1 MAKAGV
7 ASPERLLADFR
18 AIGGR
23 VIACEMT
30 MEIMGIAKQD
40 LDESLIKL
48 VTAQGFVKPPFA
60 AFTARAGDLYLPI
73 PFAKSCKVTMTD
85 KPFYHIINYNT
96 HIRFKGFGMNKSIAH
111 IKEDGIFFEMRHFG
125 KDLGHCNHVCSIKH
139 KSACVTM
146 IGMIVVRPMAHHDV
160 RAPLADQADD
170 GLSVFQC
177 GQQLAIVN
185 IEDLRLDAEDDQSAA
200 FREML
205 DRSAE
210 YAELL
215 ADLMHFDPLAENA
228 VTANKTLK
236 ALRRRYET
244 LVEQD
249 YFPGAGKL
257 EAEARLQTL
266 ETTLSTRLFPNE
278 PHFQDGQP
286 GRLDPAD
293 FQKQTW
299 ATRQDL
305 WVDRLASAWL
315 IRRFIDRRARFVWL
329 ERVED
334 CPANALGFD
343 FDGARFTH
351 IGHCVTFETL
361 LASFGLES
369 DAALMR
375 IGAIVHA
382 LDVGGEA
389 PEAAGFETLL
399 KGLKTRI
406 QDDDVLLKQGGQML
420 DDLYAVFS
428 NT

>member
-1 MAKAGV
+1 MKVDNITWILIILTLPTQNATARMRIWRGLKSLGCAALRDG
-7 ASPERLLADFR
+7 AWLLPETIATRQGLEALADETR
-18 AIGGR
+18 AAG
-23 VIACEMT
+23 
-30 MEIMGIAKQD
+30 GIAW
-40 LDESLIKL
+40 
-48 VTAQGFVKPPFA
+48 V
-60 AFTARAGDLYLPI
+60 
-73 PFAKSCKVTMTD
+73 
-85 KPFYHIINYNT
+85 
-96 HIRFKGFGMNKSIAH
+96 
-111 IKEDGIFFEMRHFG
+111 
-125 KDLGHCNHVCSIKH
+125 
-139 KSACVTM
+139 
-146 IGMIVVRPMAHHDV
+146 
-160 RAPLADQADD
+160 
-170 GLSVFQC
+170 
-177 GQQLAIVN
+177 
-185 IEDLRLDAEDDQSAA
+185 LRLDAEDDQSAA
-200 FREML
+200 FGEML

-329 ERVED
+329 KRAKD

-351 IGHCVTFETL
+351 IGHRVTFETL

-369 DAALMR
+369 DAALLR

-399 KGLKTRI
+399 KGLKARI
-406 QDDDVLLKQGGQML
+406 QDDDALLKQGGQML
-420 DDLYAVFS
+420 DDLYAVFTTS
-428 NT
+428 